1 MSFLN
6 RAEDWLIRK
15 LMTPIDF
22 NYGMKPVGRPPSD
35 DGFLALL
42 MLGSLLLITAIT
54 CGHCLAR

>member
-22 NYGMKPVGRPPSD
+22 YGLQPGGHPPSD

-42 MLGSLLLITAIT
+42 MFGSLLLITAIT